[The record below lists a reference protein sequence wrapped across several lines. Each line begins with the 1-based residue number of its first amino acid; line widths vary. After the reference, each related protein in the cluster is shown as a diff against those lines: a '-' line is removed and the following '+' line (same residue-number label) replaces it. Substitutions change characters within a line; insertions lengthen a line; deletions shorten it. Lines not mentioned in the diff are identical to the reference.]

1 MPKKE
6 LIIALSK
13 SNLNYDP
20 CIIPRLWKLDGDI
33 PDEIIDLLLTAL
45 EEEGTDEYPEIL
57 QLLLTSSGMNCTF

>member
-1 MPKKE
+1 MSKKE

-20 CIIPRLWKLDGDI
+20 GIIPRLWKLDDDI

-45 EEEGTDEYPEIL
+45 ESATEEYPEIL
-57 QLLLTSSGMNCTF
+57 NLLLTGNGMNCTF

>member
-45 EEEGTDEYPEIL
+45 EAGSDEYPEIL
-57 QLLLTSSGMNCTF
+57 HLLLTNSGMNCTF